1 MHMTTQT
8 NDQAHALEKD
18 SWLQV
23 SHSTDIDEH
32 ARSQPDWSLHYE
44 QHSCGRFEG
53 DLSHLQLPGMR
64 LIHETLSCA
73 VRQRGSIGEG
83 NYGFAMTIQQPGE
96 AIFNGQRLD
105 NESIMIGRSE
115 ELDLSTP
122 ATFSMIG
129 IVVDA
134 NLLNLLW
141 ERMYQK
147 RPSSWIEHQ
156 VAVQARPGIA
166 ATLRETHL
174 GVLERIRATAGI
186 LRDPMAIL
194 QVRDAILI
202 EWIEAIPANVDTS
215 GLKNIEARKRVVQR
229 ACETMLVQPDQPM
242 SILQLCSLIGASP
255 RKLEYCFQDILGTS
269 PVKYLRTVRLNGV
282 RRDLKRNTNIRAG
295 VNDIAT
301 HWGFWHLGKFS
312 SDYKRQFGEMPSD
325 TLRRARAE
333 RH

>member
-1 MHMTTQT
+1 MHMTTRT
-8 NDQAHALEKD
+8 NDQAQALEKD
-18 SWLQV
+18 SWLKV
-23 SHSTDIDEH
+23 SHSTDIEEH
-32 ARSQPDWSLHYE
+32 ARSQPDWSLRYE

-53 DLSHLQLPGMR
+53 NLCQLQLPGMR
-64 LIHETLSCA
+64 LIHEALSCA

-83 NYGFAMTIQQPGE
+83 SYGFAMTVQQPGE
-96 AIFNGQRLD
+96 AIFNGQRLN

-134 NLLNLLW
+134 DLLNLLW

-156 VAVQARPGIA
+156 VAVQSRPNIA
-166 ATLRETHL
+166 AYLRETHV
-174 GVLERIRATAGI
+174 GVLERIRSTTGI
-186 LRDPMAIL
+186 LRDPMAML

-215 GLKNIEARKRVVQR
+215 GLKNVEARKRVVQR

-242 SILQLCSLIGASP
+242 SILQLCSQIGASP

-282 RRDLKRNTNIRAG
+282 RRDLKRNSNISAG

-301 HWGFWHLGKFS
+301 RWGFWHLGKFS

-325 TLRRARAE
+325 TLRKARAE
-333 RH
+333 PH